1 MVYIHNTH
9 FLEINGDYIYD
20 PLILILWIIYISP
33 IFKLKMDSIYIIHD
47 ARDNG
52 LYV

>member
-1 MVYIHNTH
+1 
-9 FLEINGDYIYD
+9 
-20 PLILILWIIYISP
+20 
-33 IFKLKMDSIYIIHD
+33 MDSIYIIHD